1 MNTPPASSPFISSVS
16 RRGFLGLAGGAAIGL
31 TLAACSPGSA
41 GPPGTSAVPS
51 GAGGATGYDG
61 PQVSLSF
68 WNGFTGGDGP
78 IMKQLV
84 EKFSSEHTNIKV
96 SMNTM
101 QWADYYA
108 KLPSAVA
115 AGKGPEVAIMHV
127 DSVATN
133 AARRVIQPLDDVA
146 TALNLSESD
155 FAPVPWNAGIYQ
167 NQRYAIPLDVHP
179 LGFFYNK
186 AVMEKAGL
194 DPEKPPTNADEYGSA
209 LEALKSK
216 GVEGH
221 WATPFPFT
229 GSMTVQSLLWQFGGE
244 LFSPDATAATWADEP
259 GVKAL
264 TWFAELVTNG
274 YSPGK
279 IAQDADI
286 VALQNGKNAFNWNG
300 IWTLNTLAGASNL
313 EWGVAAL
320 PNIGGKPAAWA
331 GSHQFVLPTLKT
343 PDENKSTAARVFLN
357 WISQQSIEW
366 AKAGQ
371 VPARNSVR
379 ESPEFAA
386 LEGQAT
392 LAAQINDLHFPPA
405 VAGISDAML
414 EWERA
419 LNEAV
424 LGTKT
429 PQAALSDA
437 AGRADKIL
445 ASNKQ
450 KYGG

>member
-1 MNTPPASSPFISSVS
+1 MSTTSESSAFISSVT
-16 RRGFLGLAGGAAIGL
+16 RRRFLGLAGGAAAGL
-31 TLAACSPGSA
+31 GLAACSPGSS
-41 GPPGTSAVPS
+41 GVPGATSAAP
-51 GAGGATGYDG
+51 GNGGASGYDG
-61 PQVSLSF
+61 PAVTLSF

-78 IMKQLV
+78 IMKKLV
-84 EKFSSEHTNIKV
+84 EQFTAEHSNIKV
-96 SMNTM
+96 TMNTM

-108 KLPSAVA
+108 KLPSAVT

-146 TALNLSESD
+146 TALNLSEAD
-155 FAPVPWNAGIYQ
+155 FAPVPWKAGLYQ
-167 NQRYAIPLDVHP
+167 DKRYAIPLDVHP

-186 AVMEKAGL
+186 SVMEKAGL
-194 DPEKPPTNADEYGSA
+194 DPEKPPTNAEEYGTA
-209 LEALKSK
+209 LDAMKSK
-216 GVEGH
+216 GIEGH

-244 LFSPDATAATWADEP
+244 LFAPDATTVTWADEP
-259 GVKAL
+259 GVKAM
-264 TWFAELVTNG
+264 TWFVDLVKNG

-300 IWTLNTLAGASNL
+300 IWTLNTLAGEKDL

-357 WISQQSIEW
+357 WISQQSLEW

-379 ESPEFAA
+379 ESAEFKA
-386 LEGQAT
+386 LEGQST
-392 LAAQINDLHFPPA
+392 LAAQINDLHFPPP
-405 VAGISDAML
+405 VAGIGDAML
-414 EWERA
+414 EWEKA
-419 LNEAV
+419 LNESV
-424 LGTKT
+424 LGTKQ

-437 AGRADKIL
+437 AGRANKIL
-445 ASNKQ
+445 AANKQ

>member
-1 MNTPPASSPFISSVS
+1 MSTTSNSPFFSPVS
-16 RRGFLGLAGGAAIGL
+16 RRTFLGLAGGTAVGVGL
-31 TLAACSPGSA
+31 SACSPGSA
-41 GPPGTSAVPS
+41 SVPGSNASPT
-51 GAGGATGYDG
+51 GAGGAEGYTG
-61 PQVSLSF
+61 PEVTLNF

-78 IMKQLV
+78 IMKKLV
-84 EKFSSEHTNIKV
+84 QQFTTEHENIKI

-108 KLPSAVA
+108 KLPSAVS
-115 AGKGPEVAIMHV
+115 AGKGPEIAIMHV

-146 TALNLSESD
+146 TALNLTEAD
-155 FAPVPWNAGIYQ
+155 FAPVPWKAGIFN

-186 AVMEKAGL
+186 TVMEKGGL
-194 DPEKPPTNADEYGSA
+194 DPEKPPTNADEYATA
-209 LEALKSK
+209 LDALKSK
-216 GVEGH
+216 GIEGH

-244 LFSPDATAATWADEP
+244 LFAPDASTVTWADEP

-264 TWFAELVTNG
+264 TWFSDLVKNSH
-274 YSPGK
+274 SPGK

-300 IWTLNTLAGASNL
+300 IWTLNTLTEQSKL
-313 EWGVAAL
+313 QWGVAPL

-357 WISQQSIEW
+357 WISQQSLEW

-379 ESPEFAA
+379 DSSEFAA
-386 LEGQAT
+386 LTGQAA
-392 LAAQINDLHFPPA
+392 LAAQINDLHFPPT
-405 VAGISDAML
+405 VPGISDAFA
-414 EWERA
+414 EWEKA
-419 LNEAV
+419 LNESV
-424 LGTKT
+424 LGAKT

-445 ASNKQ
+445 AANKQ

>member
-1 MNTPPASSPFISSVS
+1 MNPTPTPSTVFSSVS
-16 RRGFLGLAGGAAIGL
+16 RRRFIGLAGGAAAGL
-31 TLAACSPGSA
+31 GLSACGGGSA
-41 GPPGTSAVPS
+41 GVPGQNTAPTGS
-51 GAGGATGYDG
+51 GGASGYEG
-61 PQVSLSF
+61 PEVSLSF

-78 IMKQLV
+78 IMKKLV
-84 EKFSSEHTNIKV
+84 TQFMSEHSNIKV
-96 SMNTM
+96 TMNTM

-108 KLPSAVA
+108 KLPSAVT

-146 TALNLSESD
+146 GALNLTESD
-155 FAPVPWNAGIYQ
+155 FAPVPWNAGLYQ
-167 NQRYAIPLDVHP
+167 EKRYAIPLDVHP

-186 AVMEKAGL
+186 TVMEKGGL
-194 DPEKPPTNADEYGSA
+194 DPEKPPTNAEEYGTA
-209 LEALKSK
+209 LEALKSR
-216 GVEGH
+216 GLEGH

-244 LFSPDATAATWADEP
+244 LFSEDASTATWADEA
-259 GVKAL
+259 GVKAM
-264 TWFAELVTNG
+264 TWYVDLVRNG
-274 YSPGK
+274 NSPDK

-300 IWTLNTLAGASNL
+300 IWTLNTLAEQSKL

-343 PDENKSTAARVFLN
+343 PDDNKSTAARVFLN
-357 WISQQSIEW
+357 WISQKSLEW

-371 VPARNSVR
+371 VPARNEVR

-386 LEGQAT
+386 LEGQAA
-392 LAAQINDLHFPPA
+392 LGAQINDLHFPPP
-405 VAGISDAML
+405 VPGIGDAML
-414 EWERA
+414 EWEKA
-419 LNEAV
+419 LNESV
-424 LGTKT
+424 LGTKE

-445 ASNKQ
+445 AANKQ